1 MNKKEDFIRG
11 LKDGLPIGLGYFP
24 VSISYGMTA
33 VLLGVPIYQT
43 IIISFTNLTSAG
55 QFAGTKILVAGG
67 SFVELILALIIIEIR
82 YFLMSLSIS
91 QKLDPSVTMKQRFLI
106 AYDVT
111 DENFAMAMTKKG
123 TLKFAYMLGM
133 AIPCFVGWTGGT
145 IVGAFASEIL
155 PHDLS
160 VALGIALYGMFIAI
174 VIPPAKHNRGI
185 CAAVVISVLLS
196 LAFTYIPCLQFV
208 SGGWIVI
215 VVSLIVGT
223 LMAILRPIETE
234 EQE

>member
-43 IIISFTNLTSAG
+43 ILISITNLTSAG

-67 SFVELILALIIIEIR
+67 SFVELVLTLIIIEVR

-91 QKLDPSVTMKQRFLI
+91 QKLDPSVTWAQRFFI
-106 AYDVT
+106 AFDVT

-133 AIPCFVGWTGGT
+133 IIPCFFGWTR
-145 IVGAFASEIL
+145 
-155 PHDLS
+155 DRKS
-160 VALGIALYGMFIAI
+160 V
-174 VIPPAKHNRGI
+174 V
-185 CAAVVISVLLS
+185 
-196 LAFTYIPCLQFV
+196 
-208 SGGWIVI
+208 
-215 VVSLIVGT
+215 
-223 LMAILRPIETE
+223 
-234 EQE
+234 

>member
-111 DENFAMAMTKKG
+111 DENFAMAIG
-123 TLKFAYMLGM
+123 INSFALVLG
-133 AIPCFVGWTGGT
+133 ATG
-145 IVGAFASEIL
+145 IL
-155 PHDLS
+155 PAIYSS
-160 VALGIALYGMFIAI
+160 VM
-174 VIPPAKHNRGI
+174 HNMTTI
-185 CAAVVISVLLS
+185 LVVGNSLKLLKYK
-196 LAFTYIPCLQFV
+196 LKN
-208 SGGWIVI
+208 
-215 VVSLIVGT
+215 
-223 LMAILRPIETE
+223 
-234 EQE
+234 